1 MRPAFSPRRARAVT
15 KSFLIIPSV
24 LATGIGLCSE
34 KTTLQ
39 IAPGPRG
46 MTVEEKALA
55 PDPARGAEHGII
67 LVDETVRDESQGAES
82 NVTRHVRAKIF
93 SNEAR
98 NLADIEIPFN
108 RELGLLKKW
117 WGTTLLPD
125 GTVLE
130 TKQSDL
136 KEHEVARVRGDAY
149 VMLKVSL
156 PGVVP
161 GCVID
166 YGYQYQE
173 SGFYLSQRV
182 DIQGRAPVKEFR
194 YRWVPFTG
202 RTASYGLSHTQG
214 LTVDARLDRS
224 SVLVSGRDLPA
235 VLEEPFMPPE
245 RESLASALFY
255 YRTSGEGQAEYWNLE
270 AKRLIRRAMVFAK
283 EKPIS
288 QLMASMN
295 IPSGASLMARLQTAY
310 DWASANFRNTSL
322 RTTEEAEAD
331 DSGEDKKPAGW
342 RTVVDVIKAKEGA
355 SHELDFL
362 FFGMAR
368 ALGAEVSLVRATDR
382 TDHYFDPRY
391 LSLDQFDWTLVGVK
405 AKGEPDEKLVFVDLG
420 SGLPFGE
427 IPWWL
432 SGSRA
437 LLAAPEGHRIVPL
450 YPSDPKKNIRQTR
463 ARMSF
468 NLGDMTAS
476 LSWTTDG
483 AGQQGLKERWRLRGL
498 GPEERQKELDSS
510 CGAWGD
516 LEISRAEAPRLHD
529 LMASYH
535 LECAGIRMNTNFHA
549 GLGRYTFRL
558 LGPWVEAAPRFTAPT
573 RLQNAI
579 FPFPAIESLTLD
591 VRAPEGFVPEKVPPL
606 PPVESPFG
614 RYALSIS
621 AAPEGYHVERL
632 FAFTAI
638 VVPPKDYD
646 ALRRFFTEVARADDT
661 RLVFKRA
668 AEP

>member
-1 MRPAFSPRRARAVT
+1 MRSAFRLRRARAVT
-15 KSFLIIPSV
+15 KSFLIFPSV
-24 LATGIGLCSE
+24 LATGIGLCAE
-34 KTTLQ
+34 KSALQ
-39 IAPGPRG
+39 ISPGPRG
-46 MTVEEKALA
+46 MTVEEQALT
-55 PDPARGAEHGII
+55 PDPSRGAEHGVI
-67 LVDETVRDESQGAES
+67 LVDETVRDESQGTES

-98 NLADIEIPFN
+98 TLADIEIPFN

-136 KEHEVARVRGDAY
+136 KEHEMARVRGDAY

-173 SGFYLSQRV
+173 RGFYLNQRV
-182 DIQGRAPVKEFR
+182 DIQRSSPVREFR
-194 YRWVPFTG
+194 YRWVPYTG
-202 RTASYGLSHTQG
+202 RTASYGLAHTQG

-224 SVLVSGRDLPA
+224 SVLVSARDLPA
-235 VLEEPFMPPE
+235 VLEEPYMPPE
-245 RESLASALFY
+245 MESGASALFY
-255 YRTSGEGQAEYWNLE
+255 YRTSGEGQTEFWDLE

-288 QLMASMN
+288 QLKASMN
-295 IPSGASLMARLQTAY
+295 IPAGAGLMASLRTAY
-310 DWASANFRNTSL
+310 DWASANFKNTSL

-331 DSGEDKKPAGW
+331 DSDADKKPEGW
-342 RTVVDVIKAKEGA
+342 RTVVDVIREKEGA

-382 TDHYFDPRY
+382 TDHYFNPGY
-391 LSLDQFDWTLVGVK
+391 LSHDQFDWTLVGVK
-405 AKGEPDEKLVFVDLG
+405 AKGDPDEKLVFVDLG

-437 LLAAPEGHRIVPL
+437 FLATPEGHRIVTL
-450 YPSDPKKNIRQTR
+450 YPSDPKDNIRQTK

-468 NLGDMTAS
+468 NLDDMTAS
-476 LSWTTDG
+476 LSWATDG
-483 AGQQGLKERWRLRGL
+483 AGQQGLKERWLLRGL
-498 GPEERQKELDSS
+498 GPEERQKELDSY

-535 LECAGIRMNTNFHA
+535 LECAGTRMNTKFHA
-549 GLGRYTFRL
+549 GLGRYTFSF
-558 LGPWVEAAPRFTAPT
+558 LGPWVGAAPRFTAPT

-579 FPFPAIESLTLD
+579 FTFPGVESLTLD

-614 RYALSIS
+614 RYALFIS
-621 AAPEGYHVERL
+621 AAPEGYHVERM
-632 FAFTAI
+632 FALTAI

-646 ALRRFFTEVARADDT
+646 ALRRFLTEVARADDA

-668 AEP
+668 SQP